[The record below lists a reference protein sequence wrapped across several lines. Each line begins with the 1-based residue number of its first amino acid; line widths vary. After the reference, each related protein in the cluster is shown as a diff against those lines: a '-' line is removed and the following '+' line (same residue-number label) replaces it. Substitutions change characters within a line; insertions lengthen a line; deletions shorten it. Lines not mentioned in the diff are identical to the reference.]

1 MVGPTLEHIL
11 ETRLTDDHTYKQ
23 VKDNARGL
31 IEKGIKPDTSDLI
44 YIKLAMLER
53 NEWLFIQEGIDIWS
67 NKTIGGSNNE

>member
-23 VKDNARGL
+23 VMDNARGL
-31 IEKGIKPDTSDLI
+31 IEKGIKPDASDLI

-53 NEWLFIQEGIDIWS
+53 NEWLFIQDGIDIWN